1 MLNYSVA
8 ELRLIKNDGEFVYL
22 YYLCNCLIHVM
33 PSNIMPCITK
43 NEENLFK
50 WKSKKK

>member
-1 MLNYSVA
+1 MENSFICIIFA
-8 ELRLIKNDGEFVYL
+8 IA
-22 YYLCNCLIHVM
+22 LIHVM